1 MCPKRKVEVRRIKVR
16 RYLKAGLHARWKIPS
31 KPKNGGNLSQSF
43 RLLGVII
50 HLYFAVD
57 KANLRLTHLEQMR
70 THFDCFLFDQLG
82 SFVDCGSFNAEA
94 SASIAALCIGHSV
107 GG

>member
-16 RYLKAGLHARWKIPS
+16 RCLKAGLQARWKIPS
-31 KPKNGGNLSQSF
+31 KPKSGGNFSQSF

-50 HLYFAVD
+50 HLYLAVD
-57 KANLRLTHLEQMR
+57 EANLRLTHFEQMR
-70 THFDCFLFDQLG
+70 THFDCLLFDQLG
-82 SFVDCGSFNAEA
+82 SFINRGSFNAEA
-94 SASIAALCIGHSV
+94 SASVTALRIGHSV